1 MINNFISKSRFF
13 LAFYYG
19 GNMKKEELKR
29 NDNPMNLMALDCLLN
44 YGRNNL
50 LNDDYYNHLIK
61 QMENDYEKGKGNPF
75 MEKDYAIEIIRTS
88 RKMASLEHKDLYDF
102 IQKDLI
108 VIQEIQQ
115 ENDSPDY
122 DY

>member
-1 MINNFISKSRFF
+1 
-13 LAFYYG
+13 
-19 GNMKKEELKR
+19 MKKEELKR

-108 VIQEIQQ
+108 ISHEIQQ

>member
-1 MINNFISKSRFF
+1 
-13 LAFYYG
+13 
-19 GNMKKEELKR
+19 MKKEDLKR
-29 NDNPMNLMALDCLLN
+29 NDNPMNLMALACLLD

-61 QMENDYEKGKGNPF
+61 QMENDYDRGKGNPF
-75 MEKDYAIEIIRTS
+75 MAKDYAIEIIKTS

-102 IQKDLI
+102 IQKDI
-108 VIQEIQQ
+108 IISNEIQQ